1 MNDANE
7 AHIAASALAAFQL
20 TQAAFAALVRKG
32 ILSKTEAEEF
42 LRQATDAIKA
52 DGPGARAAELLA
64 DALEKAFQISADNSS
79 IDGGGR
85 SHRGRLI

>member
-1 MNDANE
+1 MGGGGKLKMNDANE

-64 DALEKAFQISADNSS
+64 DALEKLSTFQPTI
-79 IDGGGR
+79 R
-85 SHRGRLI
+85 R